1 MITILAIGK
10 KHESWVLDG
19 IERYQKRLR
28 PPFDIKWDL
37 LPHSSLDGDAARRE
51 ESERMF
57 GRLDE
62 RSHVM
67 LLDETGKS
75 YDTPTLSGLF
85 DELFVQGQ
93 VVTIVIGGAFGVD
106 ERLKKR
112 ADTTVSLSKLVF
124 PHQLVR
130 LMLAE
135 QLYRCQEISRGGRY
149 HHL

>member
-10 KHESWVLDG
+10 KHEPWVLDG

-51 ESERMF
+51 ESERLF

-75 YDTPTLSGLF
+75 YDTPTLSRLF

-93 VVTIVIGGAFGVD
+93 AVTIVIGGAFGVD

>member
-10 KHESWVLDG
+10 KHEAWVLDG

-28 PPFDIKWDL
+28 SPFDIKWDL
-37 LPHSSLDGDAARRE
+37 LPHSSLAGDAARRE
-51 ESERMF
+51 ESERLF

-62 RSHVM
+62 RSHVI
-67 LLDETGKS
+67 LLDETGMS

-85 DELFVQGQ
+85 DELFFKGQ

-112 ADTTVSLSKLVF
+112 ADKTVSLSKLVF